1 MKYKVEDELLIEI
14 TAVNYLKSQL
24 EVYKKMKA
32 DVLRG
37 LTPQPIESVDYSKWR
52 VDGGVVKVIEDEI
65 NKLIEAQQNI
75 IALEKLIQIKS
86 DLLDKKSNCIKE
98 VLTEREKI
106 IYDRTFIKGET
117 CEDVAFDMEIA
128 DRTVQRDRASIIAKI
143 HKIQD
148 KIQQII

>member
-24 EVYKKMKA
+24 EVYKKMKV

>member
-24 EVYKKMKA
+24 EVYKKMKS

-52 VDGGVVKVIEDEI
+52 VDGGVIKVIEDEI